1 MPSKKL
7 ARKVDPQ
14 PRQPSAFERDED
26 DEDGPDLNDVVK
38 AAAEN
43 GDTAD
48 DDDVAP
54 AFKIRGGRT
63 EAQRQA
69 EATSTFAKVYRPSST
84 GTDVI
89 KFLEDTPYACYR
101 RHWVPATTAEG
112 KPTSRPYVC
121 HATGGK
127 ECAICDVGD
136 RASGVYSYNVAICGD
151 DGQVLHRTWD
161 MGIRVFKVVD
171 GYSTDPKVAPLTR
184 NFFLV
189 KKSGEGTSTSYQV
202 SPVRASAL
210 VEDYDTPVPDQSE
223 IDRLKNDLY
232 TSDIIQIE
240 TPKRMREIAR
250 ELAAEY

>member
-14 PRQPSAFERDED
+14 PRPQPQAVEPDED
-26 DEDGPDLNDVVK
+26 EDEPIE
-38 AAAEN
+38 AASN
-43 GDTAD
+43 GHVD
-48 DDDVAP
+48 DDDDAP
-54 AFKIRGGRT
+54 LTFKIRGGRT

-69 EATSTFAKVYRPSST
+69 EATSSFAKVYRPS
-84 GTDVI
+84 GKTDVI
-89 KFLEDTPYACYR
+89 KFLEDVPYACYR

-121 HATGGK
+121 HQTGGR
-127 ECAICDVGD
+127 ECALCEVGD
-136 RASGVYSYNVAICGD
+136 RASGVYSYNIAICGD

-161 MGIRVFKVVD
+161 MGIRVYKAVD
-171 GYSTDPKVAPLTR
+171 GYSQDPKIAPLTR

-189 KKSGEGTSTSYQV
+189 SKSGEGTSTQYNV
-202 SPVRASAL
+202 APVRASAL
-210 VEDYDTPVPDQSE
+210 VEDYDTPVPDQAE

-232 TSDIIQIE
+232 TADIIQIE